1 MMAIFIFYNLLKVY
15 LPLLNV
21 WQTVSLNFVS
31 QVKAKEV
38 ICQAVE
44 LVREL
49 VSGMSNFLTYTEQV
63 FNYCKGKM

>member
-1 MMAIFIFYNLLKVY
+1 MDGLCGLFF
-15 LPLLNV
+15 
-21 WQTVSLNFVS
+21 S
-31 QVKAKEV
+31 QLKAKEV

-63 FNYCKGKM
+63 FTRCQSETLFSHTFPQHTRVYTGF

>member
-1 MMAIFIFYNLLKVY
+1 MSDEGFTLIRF
-15 LPLLNV
+15 
-21 WQTVSLNFVS
+21 S

-63 FNYCKGKM
+63 FN

>member
-1 MMAIFIFYNLLKVY
+1 MSDG
-15 LPLLNV
+15 
-21 WQTVSLNFVS
+21 WFVLTFFCS
-31 QVKAKEV
+31 QLKAKEV

-63 FNYCKGKM
+63 FTQCQSRILFSHTFPQHTRVYTGF

>member
-1 MMAIFIFYNLLKVY
+1 MLAIFIICNLSKMY
-15 LPLLNV
+15 LC
-21 WQTVSLNFVS
+21 QVSNKRFTLICFF

-63 FNYCKGKM
+63 FN

>member
-1 MMAIFIFYNLLKVY
+1 MSDEQFI
-15 LPLLNV
+15 LNC
-21 WQTVSLNFVS
+21 FS

-63 FNYCKGKM
+63 FN